1 MEGPSG
7 RRGHDAGSE
16 ESGFESGKEG
26 RSSPRAPLVR
36 DFAQDVRFALRALR
50 RQPGFVVA
58 ALLTLA
64 LGIGA
69 NVVMFSVVNL
79 ALFRALPFA
88 DSDRLVL
95 GRTQWPGGNIGWTVS
110 APDYYDVR
118 DQSRSFESLEAL
130 TPFTR
135 DFTVT
140 GGGEP
145 ERIAGAWVSPGLF
158 RTLGVSPLVGREFR
172 PEEGEPGGERVVIL
186 SHDFWQRRYGG
197 DAGVIGSAMN
207 VEGAP
212 MTVVGVMPAGFE
224 FVVNVDAWAPMV
236 RGEAFSTARQFHN
249 WLLVGRMRSGAT
261 LAEAQS
267 EVDVIMR
274 RLADAYPE
282 SNRDKGLVLSEM
294 QEAFA
299 EFFRPTLLMLMGAI
313 VLVLL
318 IACGNVASLLLARGS
333 GRRTEMAMRSALGAG
348 GGRLVRQLLTESAV
362 LGLAAGLLG
371 TVVALSLQRSLV
383 ASTPLT
389 RLGLRAAGLQP
400 EILLFAVALSVA
412 TVLVFGLVP
421 ALAAGR
427 VDPAEDLKA
436 GARSVA
442 PGGRARFRNVLVVAQ
457 VALSVVLLV
466 GAGLLLRSFV
476 QLRGVD
482 PGFVS
487 ENVLTADIGLPRA
500 KYDDDE
506 SRLRFFTELQD
517 RVGATPGVLG
527 VGLISRLP
535 IRDPGGNI
543 AAWDPANPPADASE
557 WRLAYARMVM
567 PGYFEAMGIPM
578 REGRDFMAIDA
589 GGPSV
594 MVISEAM
601 ARTIFPDQS
610 PLGRQVAIDTG
621 DEPARFEVVGVVG
634 DVQVSS
640 LSGDVSM
647 VMYIPYAQWSEAAMR
662 LAVRTSGDPRA
673 IVELLRATL
682 RDMDPDIPLAGVAT
696 MDEVLSRSV
705 SFQRTVMSALGLFAG
720 VALFLASL
728 GLYGVLAYYVAQR
741 NREIGIRMAMGATG
755 RDVFK
760 MVLSR
765 GFVLVGIGLIIG
777 MGAAVGAGRLIR
789 TLLFQVE
796 ASDPTTLVSISVF
809 FVLVAL
815 LACLI
820 PAWRA
825 WRIDPVVAFRSE

>member
-1 MEGPSG
+1 
-7 RRGHDAGSE
+7 
-16 ESGFESGKEG
+16 
-26 RSSPRAPLVR
+26 
-36 DFAQDVRFALRALR
+36 
-50 RQPGFVVA
+50 
-58 ALLTLA
+58 
-64 LGIGA
+64 
-69 NVVMFSVVNL
+69 
-79 ALFRALPFA
+79 
-88 DSDRLVL
+88 
-95 GRTQWPGGNIGWTVS
+95 
-110 APDYYDVR
+110 
-118 DQSRSFESLEAL
+118 
-130 TPFTR
+130 
-135 DFTVT
+135 
-140 GGGEP
+140 
-145 ERIAGAWVSPGLF
+145 
-158 RTLGVSPLVGREFR
+158 
-172 PEEGEPGGERVVIL
+172 
-186 SHDFWQRRYGG
+186 
-197 DAGVIGSAMN
+197 
-207 VEGAP
+207 
-212 MTVVGVMPAGFE
+212 
-224 FVVNVDAWAPMV
+224 
-236 RGEAFSTARQFHN
+236 
-249 WLLVGRMRSGAT
+249 
-261 LAEAQS
+261 
-267 EVDVIMR
+267 VDVIMR
-274 RLADAYPE
+274 RLADTYPE
-282 SNRDKGLVLSEM
+282 SNRDKGLVLTEM

-371 TVVALSLQRSLV
+371 TIVALSLQRSLV

-389 RLGLRAAGLQP
+389 RMGLRAAGLQP

-412 TVLVFGLVP
+412 TVLIFGLVP

-427 VDPAEDLKA
+427 VDPADDLKA

-442 PGGRARFRNVLVVAQ
+442 SGGRARFRNALVVAQ

-466 GAGLLLRSFV
+466 GAGLLLKSFV

-482 PGFVS
+482 PGFVT

-500 KYDDDE
+500 KYEDDE

-527 VGLISRLP
+527 VGFISRLP

-567 PGYFEAMGIPM
+567 PGYFEAMSIPM

-634 DVQVSS
+634 DVQISS

-647 VMYIPYAQWSEAAMR
+647 VMYIPYSQWSEATMR

-673 IVELLRATL
+673 IIEVVRATL
-682 RDMDPDIPLAGVAT
+682 REMDPDIPLAGVAT

-720 VALFLASL
+720 VALFLAAL

-777 MGAAVGAGRLIR
+777 IGAAVGAGRLIR
-789 TLLFQVE
+789 TLLFRVE
-796 ASDPTTLVSISVF
+796 ASDPTTLVSISLF